1 MNTQASTGDTR
12 RGWRASLAMLA
23 LAATLIVSATD
34 TVHGD
39 PLDPVLLAR
48 AFDRAAGLPRLHA
61 LIVARDG
68 NIVAERAFRGPG
80 LDTPVNVKS
89 VAKSLISALVG
100 IAIMRGELTGPEQPV
115 APLLARHLPAG
126 ADRRLQRLTLDHLL
140 SMRAGLERTSGVNYG
155 RWVASDDWVRHA
167 ISQPFVDEPGGRM
180 LYSTGN
186 SHMLSAI
193 LTDATGRDTHALAR
207 AWLGEPLGIDI
218 PSWQRDPQGI
228 YFGGNNMALSPRA
241 LLRFGELYRNGGVHD
256 GRRVIDESWIRQ
268 SWVPLTVSPF
278 SGDAYGYG
286 WFITSICGE
295 TFYYARGFGG
305 QFLYIAPS
313 LALTVVITSDSV
325 THTRV
330 DNYRGSL
337 LSLLREEL
345 VPAALTGGDGACRA
359 ASSEPTVPR
368 DDTDRS

>member
-1 MNTQASTGDTR
+1 
-12 RGWRASLAMLA
+12 
-23 LAATLIVSATD
+23 
-34 TVHGD
+34 
-39 PLDPVLLAR
+39 
-48 AFDRAAGLPRLHA
+48 
-61 LIVARDG
+61 
-68 NIVAERAFRGPG
+68 
-80 LDTPVNVKS
+80 
-89 VAKSLISALVG
+89 
-100 IAIMRGELTGPEQPV
+100 
-115 APLLARHLPAG
+115 
-126 ADRRLQRLTLDHLL
+126 
-140 SMRAGLERTSGVNYG
+140 
-155 RWVASDDWVRHA
+155 
-167 ISQPFVDEPGGRM
+167 
-180 LYSTGN
+180 
-186 SHMLSAI
+186 
-193 LTDATGRDTHALAR
+193 
-207 AWLGEPLGIDI
+207 
-218 PSWQRDPQGI
+218 
-228 YFGGNNMALSPRA
+228 
-241 LLRFGELYRNGGVHD
+241 
-256 GRRVIDESWIRQ
+256 VIDESWIRQ